1 MASNGLNNLSQSTQH
16 LNEKQ
21 EMIYGDSI
29 GACCWVEKHL
39 KKGSFKP
46 MDVFY

>member
-29 GACCWVEKHL
+29 GACCWVETHL
-39 KKGSFKP
+39 KKESFKP
-46 MDVFY
+46 IDVFY